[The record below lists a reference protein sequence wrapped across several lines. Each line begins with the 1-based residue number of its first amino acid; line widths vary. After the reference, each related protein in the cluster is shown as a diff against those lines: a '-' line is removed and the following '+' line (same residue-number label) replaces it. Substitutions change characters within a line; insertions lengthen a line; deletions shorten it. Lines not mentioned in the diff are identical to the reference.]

1 MSNMAI
7 LIISLSS
14 LLIAALAL
22 GWNIYR
28 DVILKGRVK
37 IAFGWR
43 VLTNGQES
51 TPDMIMISG
60 VNHGPGK
67 LVLRMIIWKN
77 TSLRRFLCRKSEEGW
92 IPLTDRPSEYS
103 DELPKELD
111 VGDELNLV
119 FPSSAKFAGTDF
131 SHIGLRDNFGRIHWA
146 KKKDVQKFKLKRQ
159 SITHGSD

>member
-7 LIISLSS
+7 LIMSLSS

-28 DVILKGRVK
+28 DVIMKGRVK
-37 IAFGWR
+37 MTFGWCSIIA
-43 VLTNGQES
+43 GQEI

-67 LVLRMIIWKN
+67 LVIQSIVLKK
-77 TSLRRFLCRKSEEGW
+77 TSLLKFLSRKSEKSW
-92 IPLTDRPSEYS
+92 IKLTERPSEGS

-111 VGDELNLV
+111 VGDELLLL
-119 FPSSAKFAGTDF
+119 FPSSVEFAGADF
-131 SHIGLRDNFGRIHWA
+131 SHIGLKDNFGRMHWA
-146 KKKDVQKFKLKRQ
+146 KKKDVQKFKLKKQ